1 MKAKGE
7 KVGLGR
13 KVGQTAVQW
22 VLDTNGL
29 ALVLVP
35 CPLLAW
41 ATRGYKALVDP
52 KELAGGGFLPIKVP
66 SAGQQDLS

>member
-13 KVGQTAVQW
+13 KVRQTAVQW

-35 CPLLAW
+35 CP
-41 ATRGYKALVDP
+41 V
-52 KELAGGGFLPIKVP
+52 AGLGHT
-66 SAGQQDLS
+66 